1 MGLLRKKFEYS
12 VLAGYRFIK
21 DAGGTGITIDAFI
34 GVGLG
39 YRDFDRDY
47 PAVEEFEQVFD
58 DLDTDK
64 LSVPFRFG
72 VNIGYML
79 EAR

>member
-1 MGLLRKKFEYS
+1 MPQRRTFEYS

-21 DAGGTGITIDAFI
+21 DAGGTGVTIDAFI

-47 PAVEEFEQVFD
+47 PDLEEFEQVLRI
-58 DLDTDK
+58 LDTDK
-64 LSVPFRFG
+64 LSIPFRFG